1 LSLAPL
7 APPHTDVRREEVASE
22 QRSGQEAIFEA
33 RPSESKHLGG
43 LDGLRGIA
51 ILSVIVFHTL
61 SSAPQQSLL
70 EKIVVHLGSLG
81 WMGVDLFFVL
91 SGFLITGILIDQ
103 RLRPRYFRTFF
114 ARRVLRI
121 VPAYAAFLIF
131 MMFIAPLVGAVET
144 IDALRLRDLQ
154 LWYWSYL
161 VNIYIAL
168 HGWAAAAGG
177 TTHLWSLAIEEQF
190 YLLWPVAVLI
200 LSPRALARLALACIV
215 MAECVRL
222 GLVLIGAPR
231 EVSYVLLPA
240 RFDTLAFGALLACAM
255 RSPELLAKIYSYR
268 ALVLRTSLA
277 ALSIVLMVK
286 HTLDFQQP
294 LTQLI
299 GYSAIAA
306 MSGWLVLYAIGSHGW
321 LTMRPLRFIGKYSYA
336 MYIWHSLVIAVVAKT
351 SSFGGLKVNWA
362 SSLPSYGLFVAVVIV
377 GTIGVA
383 LLSWTLIEKPFL
395 RMKRFVPYA

>member
-1 LSLAPL
+1 VATSDLRDGAG
-7 APPHTDVRREEVASE
+7 AAFEGNQIERE
-22 QRSGQEAIFEA
+22 
-33 RPSESKHLGG
+33 HLGA
-43 LDGLRGIA
+43 LDGLRGVA
-51 ILSVIVFHTL
+51 ILSVILFHSL
-61 SSAPQQSLL
+61 SSAPQKSLL
-70 EKIVVHLGSLG
+70 DKIVVHLASLG
-81 WMGVDLFFVL
+81 WTGVDLFFVL

-103 RLRPRYFRTFF
+103 RLRPKYFRTFF

-131 MMFIAPLVGAVET
+131 MMFIAPLLGVIEKT
-144 IDALRLRDLQ
+144 DAIRLRDLQ

-190 YLLWPVAVLI
+190 YLLWPIAVLI
-200 LSPRALARLALACIV
+200 FSPRALPRLALACAV
-215 MAECVRL
+215 MAECVRIAFVL
-222 GLVLIGAPR
+222 SGLPR

-240 RFDTLAFGALLACAM
+240 RIDTLALGALLACAT
-255 RSPELLAKIYSYR
+255 RSPGLLAKIYSSR
-268 ALVLRTSLA
+268 A
-277 ALSIVLMVK
+277 IVLGASFTALCTVLIIE

-306 MSGWLVLYAIGSHGW
+306 LSGWLVLYAVGSHGW
-321 LTMRPLRFIGKYSYA
+321 LTIKPLRFIGKYSYA
-336 MYIWHSLVIAVVAKT
+336 MYIWHGLVIGLVART
-351 SSFGGLKVNWA
+351 TRLGGLQLNWA
-362 SSLPSYGLFVAVVIV
+362 SSLSSYALFVTVVIV

-383 LLSWTLIEKPFL
+383 LLSWAVIERPFL
-395 RMKRFVPYA
+395 RMKRLVPYA